1 MANPSSNHGWI
12 FVPTGSS
19 EVDVDDSASPI
30 NAPALIIQMGDSLP
44 PSPPPSVAT
53 TLSPPSSTS
62 DDDASDDDS
71 STTVNEVVSAQTV
84 NEADNTGAIV
94 GGVVGGLGGLALIII
109 AIGVVYNISKRTK
122 AKASMGTSVPVEMQM
137 QYPAVDGNKI

>member
-1 MANPSSNHGWI
+1 M
-12 FVPTGSS
+12 
-19 EVDVDDSASPI
+19 
-30 NAPALIIQMGDSLP
+30 
-44 PSPPPSVAT
+44 
-53 TLSPPSSTS
+53 
-62 DDDASDDDS
+62 
-71 STTVNEVVSAQTV
+71 SAQTV